1 MENNFKQIFK
11 RDQIYDKE
19 YEEQMEA
26 ISNASGQL
34 EMLSSEMDD
43 IYRKPQELLDDDQM
57 KLDEIFDKSKESFN
71 AIVEDVDGLIDS
83 LKHMPIKVSVVVV
96 RMTLN
101 IQIRV
106 SGNLTERLTDK
117 WKNWTSSALA

>member
-1 MENNFKQIFK
+1 MENNFQKIFK

-96 RMTLN
+96 R
-101 IQIRV
+101 
-106 SGNLTERLTDK
+106 NLE
-117 WKNWTSSALA
+117 

>member
-96 RMTLN
+96 R
-101 IQIRV
+101 
-106 SGNLTERLTDK
+106 NLE
-117 WKNWTSSALA
+117 

>member
-117 WKNWTSSALA
+117 RKNWTSSALA